1 MLASGNRWA
10 RDGRKPLKVE
20 LILICSKLFRKNVLK
35 IKFFPFFLSIV
46 EIVARNDRHIIKGLY
61 LCFLI
66 LAN

>member
-1 MLASGNRWA
+1 MGERWTKALESGT
-10 RDGRKPLKVE
+10 DSYL
-20 LILICSKLFRKNVLK
+20 SKLFRKNVLK
-35 IKFFPFFLSIV
+35 MKFFPFFLSIV